1 MGAQGARTGQALRM
15 SGDRQRF
22 IVPKDPRPSWSSLAL
37 RQSEPPIA
45 GLPQTSRRVP
55 LFWARN
61 AIYYALRAFKI
72 GAGDEVLVPAYICSV
87 AIGPVLAAGVKVVL
101 YDVRRDATV
110 DLRALEAAVSNRTRA
125 VVLVHYFGFPND
137 AASARALCD
146 RRGLLLIED
155 CAHVQSGSI
164 AGRSLG
170 TWGDASVFSWRKF
183 FPLFDG
189 GELILNRADCELN
202 FQPAHESVLFTLRAV
217 KNVLESSFAKRQN
230 SSIPP
235 PGESVEASS
244 QNSSNNGNAGAR
256 RAGPLGVDNNSPS
269 FESEMV
275 NFPMSRTSRFLL
287 ECADFPAAVRARREN
302 YKFLYDLMRDFAG
315 VRPLFA
321 VLPPDVVPYV
331 FPVLFDVPDAH
342 LPLRRAGIPAVSWE
356 GVRHAMADKREF
368 PGAGFLYDHAVFLPV
383 HQDLTRA
390 DLEAIACAVRAVIAT
405 AKAAS
410 STVLA

>member
-1 MGAQGARTGQALRM
+1 M
-15 SGDRQRF
+15 SGDRQNF
-22 IVPKDPRPSWSSLAL
+22 IVPKDPRPSWKSLAL

-61 AIYYALRAFKI
+61 AIYHALRAFKI
-72 GAGDEVLVPAYICSV
+72 GAADEVLVPAYICSA
-87 AIGPVLAAGVKVVL
+87 AIEPILEAGAKVVL

-110 DLRALEAAVSNRTRA
+110 DLQTLEAAVSNRTRA

-137 AASARALCD
+137 AAGARALCD
-146 RRGLLLIED
+146 RRGLFLIED

-189 GELILNRADCELN
+189 GELILNRTDCELN
-202 FQPAHESVLFTLRAV
+202 FQPAHESVLFTLRAA
-217 KNVLESSFAKRQN
+217 KNVFESSFARRQSGAN
-230 SSIPP
+230 SQAR
-235 PGESVEASS
+235 ESAETSSPNASC
-244 QNSSNNGNAGAR
+244 NGNAGPR
-256 RAGPLGVDNNSPS
+256 RVGPLGVDNNSPS
-269 FESEMV
+269 FQSEMV

-287 ECADFPAAVRARREN
+287 ECADFPAAARARREN
-302 YKFLYDLMRDFAG
+302 YKFLCDAMEDFTG
-315 VRPLFA
+315 VKPLFA
-321 VLPPDVVPYV
+321 ELPADVVPYV
-331 FPVLFDVPDAH
+331 FPAVFGAPDAH

-390 DLEAIACAVRAVIAT
+390 DLETLARAVRAVSST

-410 STVLA
+410 SAVLA

>member
-1 MGAQGARTGQALRM
+1 M

-22 IVPKDPRPSWSSLAL
+22 IVPKDPRPSWASLAL

-45 GLPQTSRRVP
+45 GLQPASRRVP

-61 AIYYALRAFKI
+61 AIYHALRGFKI
-72 GAGDEVLVPAYICSV
+72 AAGDEVLVPAYVCSA
-87 AIGPVLAAGVKVVL
+87 AIEPILAAGAKVVL
-101 YDVRRDATV
+101 FDVRRDATV
-110 DLRALEAAVSNRTRA
+110 DMQTLEAAVSNRTRA
-125 VVLVHYFGFPND
+125 IVLVHYFGFPQD
-137 AASARALCD
+137 VPSIRALCD
-146 RRGLLLIED
+146 RRGLFLIED

-164 AGRSLG
+164 ADRALG

-202 FQPAHESVLFTLRAV
+202 FQPAHESLLFTLRAA
-217 KNVLESSFAKRQN
+217 KNILESSFAKPQII
-230 SSIPP
+230 SIPS
-235 PGESVEASS
+235 PGEGVETSS
-244 QNSSNNGNAGAR
+244 QSASGNGNAGAR
-256 RAGPLGVDNNSPS
+256 RSGPLGVDQNSPS
-269 FESEMV
+269 FQSEMV

-287 ECADFPAAVRARREN
+287 ECADFPAAARARREN
-302 YKFLYDLMRDFAG
+302 YKFLAKAMRDLAG

-321 VLPPDVVPYV
+321 DLPEGVVPYV
-331 FPVLFDVPDAH
+331 FPVVCDAPDSH

-356 GVRHAMADKREF
+356 GVRHALAGKHEF

-390 DLEAIACAVRAVIAT
+390 DLEAIARAVRAVNAP
-405 AKAAS
+405 AKVVTS
-410 STVLA
+410 SALV

>member
-1 MGAQGARTGQALRM
+1 M

-61 AIYYALRAFKI
+61 AIYHALRAFKI
-72 GAGDEVLVPAYICSV
+72 AAGDEVLVPAYICSA
-87 AIGPVLAAGVKVVL
+87 AIEPILAAGAKVVL
-101 YDVRRDATV
+101 YDVRRDASV
-110 DLRALEAAVSNRTRA
+110 DLRALEAAVSGRTRA
-125 VVLVHYFGFPND
+125 IVLVHYFGFPND
-137 AASARALCD
+137 AAGARALCN
-146 RRGLLLIED
+146 RRDLFLIED
-155 CAHVQSGSI
+155 CAHVQSGTI

-170 TWGDASVFSWRKF
+170 AWGDASVFSWRKF

-202 FQPAHESVLFTLRAV
+202 FQPAHESVLFTLRAA
-217 KNVLESSFAKRQN
+217 KNVLESSFAKPQII
-230 SSIPP
+230 STPP
-235 PGESVEASS
+235 LGDSVETSNQSASS
-244 QNSSNNGNAGAR
+244 NGNAGAR

-269 FESEMV
+269 FQSEMV

-287 ECADFPAAVRARREN
+287 ECADFPAAARARRKN
-302 YKFLYDLMRDFAG
+302 YKFLADAMRDFAG
-315 VRPLFA
+315 VKPLFA
-321 VLPPDVVPYV
+321 AMPADVVPYV
-331 FPVLFDVPDAH
+331 FPVLFDAPDAH

-356 GVRHAMADKREF
+356 GVRHALADKREF

-390 DLEAIACAVRAVIAT
+390 DLEAIARAVQAVN
-405 AKAAS
+405 APVKAAT
-410 STVLA
+410 STALA

>member
-1 MGAQGARTGQALRM
+1 M
-15 SGDRQRF
+15 SGDRQSF
-22 IVPKDPRPSWSSLAL
+22 IVQKDPRPSWASLAL

-61 AIYYALRAFKI
+61 AIYHLLRAFKI
-72 GAGDEVLVPAYICSV
+72 EAGDEVLVPAYICSA
-87 AIGPVLAAGVKVVL
+87 AIEPILAAGAKVVL
-101 YDVRRDATV
+101 YDVWPDASV
-110 DLRALEAAVSNRTRA
+110 DLPALEAAASSRTRA
-125 VVLVHYFGFPND
+125 VVLVHYFGFPQD
-137 AASARALCD
+137 APSFRALCD
-146 RRGLLLIED
+146 RRDLFLIED
-155 CAHVQSGSI
+155 CAHVQSGSV
-164 AGRSLG
+164 AGRALG

-202 FQPAHESVLFTLRAV
+202 FQPAHESILFTLRAA
-217 KNVLESSFAKRQN
+217 KNVLESSFAKPQII
-230 SSIPP
+230 STPP
-235 PGESVEASS
+235 PGESVETSSQSASS
-244 QNSSNNGNAGAR
+244 NGNAGAR
-256 RAGPLGVDNNSPS
+256 RAGPLGMDNNCPS
-269 FESEMV
+269 FQSEMV

-287 ECADFPAAVRARREN
+287 ECADFPAAARARREN
-302 YKFLYDLMRDFAG
+302 YKFLAEAMRDFAG

-321 VLPPDVVPYV
+321 ELPESIVPYV
-331 FPVLFDVPDAH
+331 FPAVFDAPDSH

-356 GVRHAMADKREF
+356 GVRHAMAGKREF

-390 DLEAIACAVRAVIAT
+390 DLEAIVRAVRAVNAPAKTAT
-405 AKAAS
+405 

>member
-1 MGAQGARTGQALRM
+1 M
-15 SGDRQRF
+15 SGDRQSF
-22 IVPKDPRPSWSSLAL
+22 IVPKDPRPSWASLAL

-61 AIYYALRAFKI
+61 AIYHALRAFKV
-72 GAGDEVLVPAYICSV
+72 GTGDEVLVPAYICSA
-87 AIGPVLAAGVKVVL
+87 AIEPILATGAKIVLF
-101 YDVRRDATV
+101 DVRRDASA
-110 DLRALEAAVSNRTRA
+110 DLPALEAAVSSRTRA
-125 VVLVHYFGFPND
+125 IVLVHYFGVPQD
-137 AASARALCD
+137 APGIRALCD
-146 RRGLLLIED
+146 RRDLFLIED
-155 CAHVQSGSI
+155 CAHVQSGSV

-189 GELILNRADCELN
+189 GELILNRADCELT
-202 FQPAHESVLFTLRAV
+202 FQPAHESILFTLRAA
-217 KNVLESSFAKRQN
+217 KNIFESSFTRRQSGSN
-230 SSIPP
+230 PP

-244 QNSSNNGNAGAR
+244 QNAPSNGNAGGR

-269 FESEMV
+269 FQSEMV

-287 ECADFPAAVRARREN
+287 ECADFPATARARREN
-302 YKFLYDLMRDFAG
+302 YKFLCDAMRDFTG
-315 VRPLFA
+315 VKPLFA
-321 VLPPDVVPYV
+321 ELPEGVVPYV
-331 FPVLFDVPDAH
+331 FPAVFDAPDSH

-356 GVRHAMADKREF
+356 GVRHAMAGKREF

-390 DLEAIACAVRAVIAT
+390 DLEAIARAVRAVNAP
-405 AKAAS
+405 AKAAT
-410 STVLA
+410 STALA

>member
-1 MGAQGARTGQALRM
+1 M

-61 AIYYALRAFKI
+61 AIYHALRAFKI
-72 GAGDEVLVPAYICSV
+72 AAGDEVLVPAYICSA
-87 AIGPVLAAGVKVVL
+87 AIEPILAADAKVVL
-101 YDVRRDATV
+101 YDVQPDASV
-110 DLRALEAAVSNRTRA
+110 DLRALEAAASSRTRA
-125 VVLVHYFGFPND
+125 VVLVHYFGFPQD
-137 AASARALCD
+137 APRIRALCD
-146 RRGLLLIED
+146 RRDLLLIED
-155 CAHVQSGSI
+155 CAHVQSGSVE
-164 AGRSLG
+164 GRALG

-202 FQPAHESVLFTLRAV
+202 FQPAHESVLFTLRAA
-217 KNVLESSFAKRQN
+217 KNVLESSFAKPQII
-230 SSIPP
+230 STPP
-235 PGESVEASS
+235 LGDSVETSNQSASS
-244 QNSSNNGNAGAR
+244 NGNAGTR
-256 RAGPLGVDNNSPS
+256 RSGPLGVDNNSPS
-269 FESEMV
+269 FQSEMV

-287 ECADFPAAVRARREN
+287 ECADFPAAARARREN
-302 YKFLYDLMRDFAG
+302 YKFLAEAMRDLAG

-321 VLPPDVVPYV
+321 ELPESIVPYV
-331 FPVLFDVPDAH
+331 FPAVFDAPDSH

-356 GVRHAMADKREF
+356 GVRHAMAGKREF

-390 DLEAIACAVRAVIAT
+390 DLEAIVRAVRAVNAPAKT
-405 AKAAS
+405 AR